1 MLGAD
6 TMHGPSGT
14 GQAPRAPAR
23 APYLLLGL
31 LVLIAAAIGG
41 TAWKFHL
48 QQKAAFESEVKGR
61 LLAIADGKVRQI
73 NEWREERLGEAR
85 TLMEDPLAMA
95 AFQRVIDRHATADQR
110 ARVSEFLAALCRN
123 MHYAGAVLVD
133 LEGHVPLFAGRR
145 FGDDSHFRG
154 LMQMVLRR
162 GDIVQRDLHPDEGGD
177 SAHLG
182 MNVPLR
188 RAPGAPI
195 FGAVMLSIEP
205 QSYIHMLQEWP
216 VPTRSGEVL
225 LVRREGDSVLYLT
238 DLRGRPGTALNFRVP
253 MARSE
258 LPAVKA
264 VNGSEGNLE
273 ARDYRGM
280 PVFAAVRAVPGSD
293 WHLVAKMDAEEV
305 WEPLRRG
312 NTMLGVTAAS
322 LALALGA
329 LLFVLWRRHQVAVYR
344 ELCESAVARRALAEQ
359 YDYLSRFA
367 NDVILLLAPDG
378 AIVRANDRA
387 AEIYG
392 YPMESLAG
400 MNVRL
405 LRSPEALR
413 AYEAD
418 WRMAGER
425 DSMLYETVHRASD
438 GREFPVEVSMR
449 ALRVEKHVYRQAIIR
464 DISERKLAEMELSQS
479 EARLRQLVEHAPYGI
494 VVVDGLEV
502 LYANPAAHRM
512 FGAAREGEL
521 VGHSMLQ
528 FVNPA
533 EREQVKEHARQFRD
547 GIPVPIIERR
557 YQEFDGRLFWAS
569 VSCTAIE
576 YNECPATLLF
586 IQDITEYKQ
595 AAEQRTALEEKLRQ
609 AQKIESVGR
618 LAGGVAHDFN
628 NYLTVIN
635 GYCDMLLADAAHSGE
650 LRDGLQEIRAAG
662 ERAASVTSQL
672 LAFSRKQ
679 LAAPRPICLN
689 RTVQDYGNL
698 LRRLIGEQIEIVMRL
713 EDGLHPVMA
722 DPGQIDQI
730 LMNLAINARDAMPEG
745 GRIEIATRE
754 ARLEEGC
761 LPRNPLARVGD
772 YAVLSVSDTG
782 VGIAPEI
789 QEKIFEPFFTTKGVG
804 HGTGLGLCTAY
815 GIVNQ
820 AGGWIEVE
828 SLQGQGTTF
837 RVWLPVTRAKTVK
850 ETASEAIEGAAPRDA
865 TLLVV
870 EDQADVRRLA
880 LSILKHQGY
889 QLLEAENADRALEV
903 SAHHAGVIDL
913 LVTDVVMPG
922 RTGCELAERLIV
934 QRPGI
939 KVLYISGYPGD
950 AIAGQGCLD
959 PGTEYLPKPFTPEQ
973 LSSKV
978 REVLRRP
985 AGGGRTILVIDD
997 DAKVCGLLQRV
1008 LSGAGYRVLVAADG
1022 KKGMDALKRQPV
1034 DLVITDLVMPE
1045 QEGLETVTQLH
1056 AQRPKLP
1063 VIAISGAFGGSFL
1076 KAAGLLGAS
1085 ATLAKPIA
1093 PDALLRAVE
1102 QLVGG

>member
-1 MLGAD
+1 MLR
-6 TMHGPSGT
+6 PSGQ
-14 GQAPRAPAR
+14 GEAPRAPAR

-41 TAWKFHL
+41 IAWKFHL
-48 QQKAAFESEVKGR
+48 QQKEAFESEVKGR

-73 NEWREERLGEAR
+73 NEWRAERLGEAR
-85 TLMEDPLAMA
+85 TLMEDPLSVA
-95 AFQRVIDRHATADQR
+95 AFQRVIDRRATPDER
-110 ARVSEFLAALCRN
+110 ARTAEVLAALCRDL
-123 MHYAGAVLVD
+123 HYAGAVLVD
-133 LEGHVPLFAGRR
+133 LEGHVPLLAGRR

-154 LMQMVLRR
+154 LMQMVLRH
-162 GDIVQRDLHPDEGGD
+162 GDIVERDLHLGEGDYAG
-177 SAHLG
+177 HLG
-182 MNVPLR
+182 VNVPLR
-188 RAPGAPI
+188 TAPGAPI

-205 QSYIHMLQEWP
+205 QLYTRALQEWP
-216 VPTRSGEVL
+216 VPTRTGEVM
-225 LVRREGDSVLYLT
+225 LVRREDDTVLFLT

-253 MARSE
+253 MTRSD
-258 LPAVKA
+258 LAAVKA
-264 VNGSEGNLE
+264 VNGVQGNLE
-273 ARDYRGM
+273 ALDYRGM
-280 PVFAAVRAVPGSD
+280 PVFAAVRAVPQSD
-293 WHLVAKMDAEEV
+293 WYLVAKMDAEEV

-329 LLFVLWRRHQVAVYR
+329 LLFVLWRRHQVAVYHK
-344 ELCESAVARRALAEQ
+344 LSESAVARRALAEQ

-367 NDVILLLAPDG
+367 NDVILLLDSG
-378 AIVRANDRA
+378 GGIVRANDRA

-392 YPMESLAG
+392 YPMETLAG
-400 MNVRL
+400 MNVRQ
-405 LRSPEALR
+405 LR
-413 AYEAD
+413 ARGALGAFEAD
-418 WRMAGER
+418 WRMAGKR
-425 DSMLYETVHRASD
+425 DSLVYETVHRASD

-449 ALRVEKHVYRQAIIR
+449 ALRVEKRVYRQAIIR
-464 DISERKLAEMELSQS
+464 DISERKVAEMELSQS
-479 EARLRQLVEHAPYGI
+479 EARLGQLVEHAPYGI
-494 VVVDGLEV
+494 VVVDGLEL
-502 LYANPAAHRM
+502 LYANPAAHRL

-521 VGHSMLQ
+521 VGHSILR

-533 EREQVKEHARQFRD
+533 DHEQVREHARQFRH
-547 GIPVPIIERR
+547 GMRVPIIERR
-557 YQEFDGRLFWAS
+557 YQGFDGRLFWAS

-586 IQDITEYKQ
+586 FQDITAHKQ
-595 AAEQRTALEEKLRQ
+595 EAEQRATLEEQLRQ
-609 AQKIESVGR
+609 AQRIESVGR

-635 GYCDMLLADAAHSGE
+635 GYCDMLLSDSAHSGE

-679 LAAPRPICLN
+679 LAAPRAVCLN
-689 RTVQDYGNL
+689 RTVQDSSKL
-698 LRRLIGEQIEIVMRL
+698 LRRLIGEQIEIVMSL
-713 EDGLHPVMA
+713 EADLPPVMA
-722 DPGQIDQI
+722 DAGQIDQI

-745 GRIEIATRE
+745 GRLEFATCQT
-754 ARLEEGC
+754 RLEGGC
-761 LPRNPLARVGD
+761 LPPNGLGREGD
-772 YAVLSVSDTG
+772 YAVLSVADTG

-789 QEKIFEPFFTTKGVG
+789 QEKIFEPFFTTKGAG

-828 SLQGQGTTF
+828 SRPGQGATF
-837 RVWLPVTRAKTVK
+837 RVWLPVTQAETVNV
-850 ETASEAIEGAAPRDA
+850 TAREAAEGAAPGDA

-922 RTGCELAERLIV
+922 RTGRELAERLNV
-934 QRPGI
+934 QRPGLR
-939 KVLYISGYPGD
+939 VLYISGYSGD

-959 PGTEYLPKPFTPEQ
+959 PGTEYLAKPFTPEQ

-985 AGGGRTILVIDD
+985 TGGGRTILVIDD
-997 DAKVCGLLQRV
+997 DAAVSALLRRV

-1022 KKGMDALKRQPV
+1022 KRGMAVLEQQPV

-1056 AQRPKLP
+1056 VQRPKLP

-1076 KAAGLLGAS
+1076 KAAGMLGAS

-1093 PDALLRAVE
+1093 PDALLRVVE
-1102 QLVGG
+1102 ELVGR